1 MNRFEIKSAL
11 VALVAIVALP
21 ISANAAAVTGIANGA
36 RSASAEVMSPV
47 LTVAKVVQKKVVVR
61 RPVVVQKR
69 TVVRR
74 PVVVQKKTIVRAPT
88 VVKKTVVVRRAP
100 RYVVVRPW
108 YTRPHYGTLF
118 AGVALGTII
127 AVSAAGVVP
136 YAPDDKLCWYWTN
149 PYKTNGYWDYC
160 D

>member
-1 MNRFEIKSAL
+1 MMRFEIRGAL
-11 VALVAIVALP
+11 VALAAMIALP
-21 ISANAAAVTGIANGA
+21 VGANAAAVTGIATGA
-36 RSASAEVMSPV
+36 RNAAAEVTSPV

-61 RPVVVQKR
+61 RPVVVQKK

-74 PVVVQKKTIVRAPT
+74 PVVVQKKTIVSAPT

-100 RYVVVRPW
+100 RVVVVRPW
-108 YTRPHYGTLF
+108 YTRPYYGTVF